1 MDYFALDKNDQLNKE
16 KKTTRDTN
24 EEVCALQNEQI
35 HTRAIYPANA
45 IVFNVQ
51 EAKKKKRKKRTKP
64 NKQSKDACRENRNIL
79 TSNPK

>member
-35 HTRAIYPANA
+35 HTRAINTANA

-64 NKQSKDACRENRNIL
+64 NQTK
-79 TSNPK
+79 